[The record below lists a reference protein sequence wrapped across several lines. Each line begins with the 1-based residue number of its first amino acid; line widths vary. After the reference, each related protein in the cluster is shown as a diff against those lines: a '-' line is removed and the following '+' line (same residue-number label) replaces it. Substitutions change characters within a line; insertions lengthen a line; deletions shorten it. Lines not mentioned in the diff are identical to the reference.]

1 MGRLFEGEKLL
12 RLNEVV
18 QLLKA
23 HSLGLEEAEI
33 AGLLGWERRTVNNY
47 LRELESYQV
56 IYKEDQLWFA
66 EE

>member
-1 MGRLFEGEKLL
+1 MGRLFAGEKLL

-33 AGLLGWERRTVNNY
+33 ARILGWERRRVNNY
-47 LRELESYQV
+47 LRELESYQL
-56 IYKEDQLWFA
+56 IYKEGRLWFA

>member
-1 MGRLFEGEKLL
+1 MGRLTEGEKLL
-12 RLNEVV
+12 RLNEIV

-33 AGLLGWERRTVNNY
+33 AQSLGWERRTVNNY

-56 IYKEDQLWFA
+56 IYKEGQLWFA